1 MTFLF
6 FFEEKTYNENKK
18 LHKEEKA
25 CENTQTR
32 YIDNL
37 PTEKILLITS
47 NN

>member
-32 YIDNL
+32 YIDNY
-37 PTEKILLITS
+37 TYREDSFNYFK
-47 NN
+47 